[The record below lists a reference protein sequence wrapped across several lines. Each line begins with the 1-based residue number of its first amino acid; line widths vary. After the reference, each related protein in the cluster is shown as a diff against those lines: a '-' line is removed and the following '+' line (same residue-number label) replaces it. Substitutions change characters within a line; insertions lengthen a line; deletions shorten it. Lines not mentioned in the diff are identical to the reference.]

1 MARGRQ
7 CKKKNPHRL
16 RDAAAGSFW
25 GQFSALW
32 SFLAFLLGKGVTG
45 VVQPLRAVPI
55 LQLHPGVP
63 MHLRARGHTRVQAHG
78 GVHRGVP
85 RSWRCRCVHSGC
97 RHAGGA
103 PSPEPRGGKPAILRR
118 AQPVSVQCQGRDY
131 TGINILNSLSRP
143 SDSKILTPAIALLP
157 PGCGIPG
164 FKPRC
169 QVKWG
174 ELPWPPQPPKTPAL
188 RFFSSSLA
196 ILSVSPAAAGRR
208 PHERFSCRLP
218 PPNSW

>member
-7 CKKKNPHRL
+7 CKKKTLTGCGMQPLDHFG
-16 RDAAAGSFW
+16 GSFRPFGLSWPSCW
-25 GQFSALW
+25 GRGSLGSCSPSVPCPSY
-32 SFLAFLLGKGVTG
+32 SFTQGCPCTCVP
-45 VVQPLRAVPI
+45 VV
-55 LQLHPGVP
+55 
-63 MHLRARGHTRVQAHG
+63 TRVCKHTG
-78 GVHRGVP
+78 GCTG
-85 RSWRCRCVHSGC
+85 GC
-97 RHAGGA
+97 RAPGGAGVCTAGAGTQGGA
-103 PSPEPRGGKPAILRR
+103 PSPEPQGGKPAILRR